1 MQHTLNG
8 IQVEGLRSI
17 LNSGQ
22 IDFSPINILVG
33 TNSSGKSSFLRL
45 FPLLSQSVEARTR
58 GPILWNGPYIDF
70 ESIENTL
77 SSCLDIESD
86 CLSLSFFSKVKNNR
100 HGFYSKSEA
109 DSSTEIKSTIS
120 IAKGKKQFTSYTK
133 EYSLN
138 FDNDNIKFT
147 FNESGELIDVSCE
160 RLVWQVNSNTAD
172 DVAKY
177 SVSET
182 DSLIPFFK
190 TGRNYFYFESAK
202 DEKDAAQVIKGSIRK
217 YIEKLTNGKD
227 DLRLTKIC
235 NQLSSTRGSDS
246 EKLTKFR
253 KIIDYARAKKVLDN
267 WDVENIDFRFLTGL
281 CNLLFALEYSERMN
295 LYLSNA
301 FQNVHYIAPL
311 RASTE
316 RYYRY
321 QHLNIDSLD
330 HTGSNLAMFI
340 SALTLKWQKSLDKW
354 TQSNFNFTIKVDYS
368 GSNLALKIAYANNN
382 NSYNNITDMGFGFSQ
397 ILPILVS
404 LWSVSSGYERI
415 KNPHFTKQVIFA
427 IEQPELHLHP
437 KMQSD
442 LANVFVSAISLAKDS
457 DINLTLIIETH
468 SEALIA
474 TLGDLIAKESTQP
487 EDVSILVFEQDRI
500 ERNTVIKKAHFTKD
514 GTLED
519 WPRGFFSY

>member
-17 LNSGQ
+17 INSNK

-58 GPILWNGPYIDF
+58 GPILWNGPYIDY

-77 SSCLDIESD
+77 SSSLNIEND
-86 CLSLSFFSKVKNNR
+86 CLKLSFFSTLATNSR
-100 HGFYSKSEA
+100 GFQFKGEKKLT
-109 DSSTEIKSTIS
+109 DIKSTIA
-120 IAKGKKQFTSYTK
+120 IAKGKRPFTSFTK
-133 EYSLN
+133 EYSLS
-138 FDNDNIKFT
+138 FDDDNIQFT
-147 FNESGELIDVSCE
+147 FNESGELLDVTCE
-160 RLVWQVNSNTAD
+160 RLIWKVNSAAD

-190 TGRNYFYFESAK
+190 TGRNYFYFESSK
-202 DEKDAAQVIKGSIRK
+202 DTKDAAQVIKNNIRN
-217 YIEKLTNGKD
+217 YIEKLTKGTD
-227 DLRLTKIC
+227 GARLTRIC
-235 NQLSSTRGSDS
+235 NQLSNTRGSDS
-246 EKLTKFR
+246 EKLVKFR
-253 KIIDYARAKKVLDN
+253 KIIDYAKARKTLVN
-267 WDVENIDFRFLTGL
+267 WTESNTDFRFLTGL
-281 CNLLFALEYSERMN
+281 CNLLFALEYSEN
-295 LYLSNA
+295 LNVFLTST
-301 FQNVHYIAPL
+301 FQNVHYVAPL

-340 SALTLKWQKSLDKW
+340 SALSPRWQKSLDSW
-354 TQSNFNFTIKVDYS
+354 TQSSFNFTIKVDYS

-382 NSYNNITDMGFGFSQ
+382 NSYNNVTDMGFGFSQ

-415 KNPHFTKQVIFA
+415 KNFDYTNQVIFA

-437 KMQSD
+437 KMQSKM
-442 LANVFVSAISLAKDS
+442 AKIFSESIALAKS
-457 DINLTLIIETH
+457 NNINLTLFIETH
-468 SEALIA
+468 SEALISKFGDMIC
-474 TLGDLIAKESTQP
+474 LGEEMP
-487 EDVSILVFEQDRI
+487 ENVSVRLFEQNRQTGI
-500 ERNTVIKKAHFTKD
+500 TGLREAEFSSD
-514 GTLED
+514 GILNN
-519 WPRGFFSY
+519 WPTDFFAY